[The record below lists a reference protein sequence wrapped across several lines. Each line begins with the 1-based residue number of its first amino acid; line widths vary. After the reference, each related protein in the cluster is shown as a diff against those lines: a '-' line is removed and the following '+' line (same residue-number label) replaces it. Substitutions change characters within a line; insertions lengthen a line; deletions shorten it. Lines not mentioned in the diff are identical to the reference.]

1 MATAV
6 FFHAHPDDETIATGG
21 TMARL
26 AAAGHRVV
34 LVTATAGELG
44 EFPDG
49 FLDPGE
55 DLASRRARELEEACA
70 ILGVARH
77 VGLGYGDSG
86 MAGEPT
92 NDVPGSFW
100 QADVEEAA
108 GKLASLL
115 REEQPEAF
123 TTYDE
128 NGGYGHPDHVQVH
141 RVGLRAAALAEVP
154 RVFMATINRGHL
166 RRLVDQAADLGVALA
181 EEDRPPVDDLGV
193 EEDRIT
199 TAVDVTAFLE
209 TKREAMRAHASQIA
223 ETSFFLSVPDDV
235 FAALWGTEWYIR
247 QGGHGGGRLETSLLD
262 DGA

>member
-26 AAAGHRVV
+26 AARGHRVV

-44 EFPDG
+44 EFPEG
-49 FLDPGE
+49 FLEPGE
-55 DLASRRARELEEACA
+55 DLASRRARELEEACD

-77 VGLGYGDSG
+77 VCLGYGDSG

-92 NDVPGSFW
+92 NDAAGSFW

-108 GKLASLL
+108 RTLADLL
-115 REEQPEAF
+115 HEERADAF

-128 NGGYGHPDHVQVH
+128 NGVYGHPDHIQVH
-141 RVGLRAAALAEVP
+141 RVGLRAAALAGVP
-154 RVFMATINRGHL
+154 RVFMATMNRDHI
-166 RRLVDQAADLGVALA
+166 RRLTEQAADLGVALA
-181 EEDRPPVDDLGV
+181 DDDRPAVDELGV
-193 EEDRIT
+193 EGDRIT
-199 TAVDVTAFLE
+199 TAVDVMEYLD

-235 FAALWGTEWYIR
+235 FAAIWGTEWYVR
-247 QGGHGGGRLETSLLD
+247 QGAESGGPVETSLLD
-262 DGA
+262 DGS